1 MQPHVAHVGAARAA
15 AEVLAQ
21 GKSQVNGHRHM
32 PVLGASQ
39 GEQFAADVF
48 MALGLRWL
56 LRQVV
61 DGGKKR
67 FLCGVSHDGVH
78 CVNR

>member
-21 GKSQVNGHRHM
+21 GKSQVHGHRHM

-56 LRQVV
+56 PRQVV
-61 DGGKKR
+61 GGGKKR